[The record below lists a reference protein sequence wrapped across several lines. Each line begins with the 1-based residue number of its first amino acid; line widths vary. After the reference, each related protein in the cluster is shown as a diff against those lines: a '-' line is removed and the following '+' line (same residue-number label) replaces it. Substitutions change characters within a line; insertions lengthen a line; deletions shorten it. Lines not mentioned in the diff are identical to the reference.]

1 MPVKITEI
9 AAKMNALG
17 RKKEP
22 FFFAINFNCTE
33 AIITPCRQAAS
44 SGIWYEAGQFT
55 NAPPSHPL
63 SVAFDFQAFPI
74 PVEQYRSAFETVMHH
89 LEYGNTYLLN
99 LTFPTRIETSLSL
112 AAIFRR
118 AEARHRLLVEDC
130 FVVFSPETFVR
141 IRDGKISSN
150 PMKGT
155 IDARLEHAGEM
166 ILADEK
172 EKAEHYTIVDLIRND
187 LSMVATNVR
196 VERFRYV
203 ERIETSRGA
212 LLQVSSEISGDLEA
226 GYAARIGDIV
236 TALLPAGSVS
246 GAPKRKTVEIIREA
260 EMDERGFYTGVFGVF
275 DGRCMESAVM
285 IRFIEK
291 TENGLFYRSGGGI
304 TAMSRM
310 QEEYEEL
317 IAKVYVPFV

>member
-1 MPVKITEI
+1 
-9 AAKMNALG
+9 MNALG

-22 FFFAINFNCTE
+22 FFFAINFECTE
-33 AIITPCRQAAS
+33 AIITPCRHAAAA
-44 SGIWYEAGQFT
+44 GIWYETGPFT
-55 NAPPSHPL
+55 NVQA
-63 SVAFDFQAFPI
+63 SVEPCEAYHFQASPI
-74 PVEQYRSAFETVMHH
+74 PVDFYRTSFETVMYH

-99 LTFPTRIETSLSL
+99 LTFPTKIESSLDL
-112 AAIFRR
+112 TAIFRR
-118 AEARHRLLVEDC
+118 AEARHRLLVEDR

-141 IRDGKISSN
+141 IENGKISSN

-155 IDARLEHAGEM
+155 IDARQEGARET

-187 LSMVATNVR
+187 LSVVATNIR
-196 VERFRYV
+196 VARFRYV
-203 ERIETSRGA
+203 ERLETSRGP
-212 LLQVSSEISGDLEA
+212 LLQVSSEICGDLEPGFA
-226 GYAARIGDIV
+226 TRIGDII

-246 GAPKRKTVEIIREA
+246 GAPKKKTLEIIREA

-275 DGRCMESAVM
+275 DGTCLESAVM

-304 TAMSRM
+304 TAMSKM
-310 QEEYEEL
+310 QDEYEEM